1 VDIKYWDDY
10 YQQHGRDKNISV
22 CSTFADFCLNK
33 FFSGEKINI
42 VELGSGNGRDAIYFA
57 HHQINVVA
65 IDQSTIAI
73 DIEKEALHSEVNKLL
88 HPKALDFV
96 MEDYSKYDPIDV
108 FYSRFTIHAITK
120 EDEKLLLPN
129 LYQSL
134 KKNGLLCIEV
144 RTINDPLYGV
154 GEQCGEDTFL
164 TDHKR
169 RFINSKVFLENVLSI
184 GFTLLYFTE
193 ERDLSIYKDDNP
205 VLMRIILRK

>member
-1 VDIKYWDDY
+1 
-10 YQQHGRDKNISV
+10 
-22 CSTFADFCLNK
+22 
-33 FFSGEKINI
+33 
-42 VELGSGNGRDAIYFA
+42 
-57 HHQINVVA
+57 
-65 IDQSTIAI
+65 
-73 DIEKEALHSEVNKLL
+73 
-88 HPKALDFV
+88 
-96 MEDYSKYDPIDV
+96 M
-108 FYSRFTIHAITK
+108 
-120 EDEKLLLPN
+120 PN